1 MNKLKIVWLLAV
13 VLCLGA
19 CSKHEKD
26 YHDVTPPVVEG
37 AEYLIRGVVTDYQ
50 GVKLENATIATEGL
64 SVKTDSQGAYEMR
77 VPEPESS
84 KTYTLTASYPGKKD
98 LSEKVTIIKQR
109 GGMIKNQD
117 FRFHTVTT
125 TLLPNGDGDQ
135 ETEIIEGNDYARCL
149 VGAHVEGYEGD
160 DLYLNTYYFTEDF
173 GAEQETPDPTSGT
186 FEKDKLFFASN
197 VTVGEKGKAGLLYS
211 LFFNFNT
218 ETQENVEIRSF
229 SNGQWTVVPESQLTH
244 EPNLLTVN
252 DAMTDIIYAVF
263 CLNTHITLTPR
274 NTSLTFN
281 PCDVDNTYGTAPVPV
296 PFTKFDYK
304 TGIDLF
310 PTSNQLQAL
319 LLEVIGRDFGL
330 FWYSHTYT
338 WNVNLTLPVG
348 TGVRFS
354 GDQEYTHIK
363 YKKVL
368 RTAEAD
374 LFGDV
379 KYGATTYNHQ
389 HIGGGN

>member
-1 MNKLKIVWLLAV
+1 MNKSKFVWLLAV
-13 VLCLGA
+13 VLSLVA
-19 CSKHEKD
+19 CSKQED
-26 YHDVTPPVVEG
+26 YTDVVPPVVESG
-37 AEYLIRGVVTDYQ
+37 DYIIRGVVTDYQ
-50 GVKLENATIATEGL
+50 GVKLVNATVATEGL

-84 KTYTLTASYPGKKD
+84 KIYTLTVSYPGKKD

-125 TLLPNGDGDQ
+125 TLLLNGDGDQ

-197 VTVGEKGKAGLLYS
+197 VTGGEKGKAGLLYS

-229 SNGQWTVVPESQLTH
+229 SNGQWNNVPESQMVH
-244 EPNLLTVN
+244 EPHRLTVN
-252 DAMTDIIYAVF
+252 NAGLGIVYAVF
-263 CLNTHITLTPR
+263 CPLTNITLTPR
-274 NTSLTFN
+274 NTSLAFDPN
-281 PCDVDNTYGTAPVPV
+281 DVDNTNGTAPVHV
-296 PFTKFDYK
+296 PFTEFHYK
-304 TGIDLF
+304 AGIDLF

-338 WNVNLTLPVG
+338 WVVNLTLPAG
-348 TGVRFS
+348 TGVSFS
-354 GDQEYTHIK
+354 GNQEHTQIK
-363 YKKVL
+363 YSKGS
-368 RTAEAD
+368 RTAEANF
-374 LFGDV
+374 FGDV
-379 KYGATTYNHQ
+379 TYGATTYNNQ
-389 HIGGGN
+389 HVGGGI

>member
-1 MNKLKIVWLLAV
+1 MNKSKFVWLLAV
-13 VLCLGA
+13 VLSLVA
-19 CSKHEKD
+19 CSKQED
-26 YHDVTPPVVEG
+26 YTDVVPPVVESG
-37 AEYLIRGVVTDYQ
+37 DYIIRGVVTDYQ
-50 GVKLENATIATEGL
+50 GVKLVNAIVATEGL

-84 KTYTLTASYPGKKD
+84 KIYTLTASYPGKKD

-125 TLLPNGDGDQ
+125 TLLHNGDGEQ

-197 VTVGEKGKAGLLYS
+197 VTGGEKDKAGLLYS

-244 EPNLLTVN
+244 ETNLLTVN

-263 CLNTHITLTPR
+263 CLNTHITLTSY
-274 NTSLTFN
+274 NTPLVFDPS
-281 PCDVDNTYGTAPVPV
+281 DVDNTNAPAPVPV

-304 TGIDLF
+304 IGIDLF

-330 FWYSHTYT
+330 FWYSHIYT
-338 WNVNLTLPVG
+338 WNVNLTLPAG
-348 TGVRFS
+348 TGVSFS
-354 GDQEYTHIK
+354 GNQEHTQIK
-363 YKKVL
+363 YSKGS
-368 RTAEAD
+368 RTAEANF
-374 LFGDV
+374 FGDV
-379 KYGATTYNHQ
+379 TYGATTYNNQ
-389 HIGGGN
+389 HVRGGI